1 MSEPNDPAPNPYQ
14 KPVFAS
20 DPEPSPQY
28 KPHDPKVATFAQR
41 LGGGLMA
48 MNGVLLLCE
57 MALLPPQKSGS
68 PVSGI
73 GPAIV
78 DIILGLVLLRGSAS
92 VLVWAIVRAALGM
105 TAGAALRASEGP
117 VVVVYTV
124 LLCAS
129 ILGLLI
135 GKADRIRT
143 AVAGSVLGLCVAVE
157 MVSLIGLSL
166 GNNPLASLLM
176 TASGDVEGSP
186 VHEAQGRTAPYQ
198 LAFPNDR
205 WYLRKQESA
214 AKDNADAD
222 RWFMRPDKDAHILV
236 IAEHVPG
243 KTLAVDA
250 YADAIAQN
258 MQREVPNLSIDA
270 REPWAPNPTHGRVLR
285 MHGRRDNID
294 FTWYC
299 VAFTAIERGYYMLA
313 FGTQDTMRDLDAEI
327 RSITDSFRVPKEVL
341 DALPPDVDPTPVTTV
356 RGQKIPYAIT
366 APERWFLRKEDVV
379 KAENSALDKW
389 LIRPELD
396 AHVFVIAEE
405 VPAGLTLPLDKY
417 VAVVL
422 ENAHQ
427 GTENYTE
434 VSREKWAK
442 FPNDGVR
449 VHASMTRSGVDMEY
463 EYALYAKANRAYQ
476 VTGFTTKTSY
486 ATAKADIV
494 RAIDSFEPAP

>member
-14 KPVFAS
+14 KPVLAS
-20 DPEPSPQY
+20 DPEPSPRFR
-28 KPHDPKVATFAQR
+28 PHDPKEATFAQR

-48 MNGVLLLCE
+48 MNGVLLLIE
-57 MALLPPQKSGS
+57 MGLLPPQKSAS

-73 GPAIV
+73 GPAVI
-78 DIILGLVLLRGSAS
+78 DIILGLVLLRGSSS
-92 VLVWAIVRAALGM
+92 VVGWAIVRAALGM
-105 TAGAALRASEGP
+105 TAGAALRAADGP
-117 VVVVYTV
+117 VAVVYTMV
-124 LLCAS
+124 LCAS

-143 AVAGSVLGLCVAVE
+143 AIAGSTLGVCVAVE
-157 MVSLIGLSL
+157 MVALIGLSV
-166 GNNPLASLLM
+166 GHNPLAVFFM
-176 TASGDVEGSP
+176 AASGDVEGSA

-214 AKDNADAD
+214 AKDNPDAD
-222 RWFMRPDKDAHILV
+222 RWFMRPDRDAHILV

-258 MQREVPNLSIDA
+258 MAKEVVGFTIDA
-270 REPWAPNPTHGRVLR
+270 REPWAPNPAHGRVLR
-285 MHGRRDNID
+285 MHGRREQID
-294 FTWYC
+294 FAWYC
-299 VAFTAIERGYYMLA
+299 VAFTANERGYYMLA
-313 FGTQDTMRDLDAEI
+313 FATQDTMRDLDAEI
-327 RSITDSFRVPKEVL
+327 RAITDSFRVPKEVL
-341 DALPPDVDPTPVTTV
+341 DALPPDVDPTPITTV

-366 APERWFLRKEDVV
+366 APERWFLRKEDIVR
-379 KAENSALDKW
+379 AENSALDKW

-396 AHVFVIAEE
+396 AHVFIVAEE

-417 VAVVL
+417 TAVVL

-427 GTENYTE
+427 GTENFVE

-442 FPNDGVR
+442 FPNEGVR
-449 VHASMTRSGVDMEY
+449 VHASMTRSGVDLEY
-463 EYALYAKANRAYQ
+463 EYALFTRANRAYQ

-486 ATAKADIV
+486 AAAKADIV